1 MEVDT
6 SLGILGVI
14 PSGPGGGGF
23 SWSDT
28 SCSVI
33 RIVRIR
39 KHDNHIYERTEVPL
53 WVHIMSA

>member
-14 PSGPGGGGF
+14 PSGP
-23 SWSDT
+23 SDT

-39 KHDNHIYERTEVPL
+39 KHDNHIYEKPEVP
-53 WVHIMSA
+53 

>member
-39 KHDNHIYERTEVPL
+39 KHDNHIYERTEVP
-53 WVHIMSA
+53 